1 MSGTLKVGGKTLAT
15 HDTNTNVSTLTVDEA
30 NVGSN
35 ALVVDSS
42 GNVGIGISPSTK
54 LEVSGIASFGVNEN
68 DYINA
73 RGGNGTARVE
83 AVGTNTDVNL
93 SLATKGSGLFY
104 FWSGGYGGTERMR
117 IDSSG
122 VVSINTGY
130 VTLNNNKVGGIQ
142 VTIADDAYA
151 EITPPRIGAHFMA
164 ITEGGDEGY
173 PSSGCYGFV
182 YADFGGSP
190 LLVQVSVGSDVQTS
204 TSGPPT
210 GTTGNDAYLTLFVG
224 GTSGKIYL
232 ENRLGFTGV
241 FQITFL

>member
-1 MSGTLKVGGKTLAT
+1 MAGEIQLNSTTMATESSGSITAELDTIRPNTTDGSLTLQG
-15 HDTNTNVSTLTVDEA
+15 DS
-30 NVGSN
+30 SN
-35 ALVVDSS
+35 A
-42 GNVGIGISPSTK
+42 
-54 LEVSGIASFGVNEN
+54 GV
-68 DYINA
+68 
-73 RGGNGTARVE
+73 T
-83 AVGTNTDVNL
+83 
-93 SLATKGSGLFY
+93 GL
-104 FWSGGYGGTERMR
+104 T

-122 VVSINTGY
+122 VVSVNTGY

-151 EITPPRIGAHFMA
+151 EITPPRVGAHFMA
-164 ITEGGDEGY
+164 ITEGGDEAY
-173 PSSGCYGFV
+173 PFSGCYGFV
-182 YADFGGSP
+182 YADFGESP
-190 LLVQVSVGSDVQTS
+190 ALVQVSVGGDVQTS